1 MFDKII
7 NTLLL
12 SLQQIWFY
20 KFSKVQI
27 QSILVYFEFSHPLY
41 PGLECYVSRI
51 TCILA

>member
-1 MFDKII
+1 MFDKIL

-20 KFSKVQI
+20 KFSKGQI

-41 PGLECYVSRI
+41 PGLECYGSKI
-51 TCILA
+51 ACILA